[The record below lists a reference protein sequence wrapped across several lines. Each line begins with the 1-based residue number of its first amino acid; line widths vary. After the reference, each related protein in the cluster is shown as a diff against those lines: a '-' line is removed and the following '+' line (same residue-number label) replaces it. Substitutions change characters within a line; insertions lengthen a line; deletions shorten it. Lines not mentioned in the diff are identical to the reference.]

1 MTSDARS
8 RRYLLGIASEEERA
22 AIEREYFANGQQLD
36 RIAWAEDELIEDY
49 LDDRLSDDER
59 DQFEREYLA
68 SPAHRAR
75 VDTIRRLSMRATAS
89 SGSATRAGWPV
100 HFRWLAAAA
109 ALLLVTA
116 GLWTGARIVSR
127 RDAPHHQAAG
137 SPPPGAAKPV
147 PQTPGEPAQPSTPA
161 LPRIVAVALS
171 PLALRSPG
179 ESPRAIVPEGTDQVD
194 LRFEIQPGA
203 APSPGST
210 VAVATV
216 SGEEVWHGRAMRD
229 GNTLHALV
237 PASVLRPDDYIVT
250 LRGRAED
257 SRYFL
262 RVRAR

>member
-1 MTSDARS
+1 MTSEARW

-36 RIAWAEDELIEDY
+36 RIAAAEDELIEDY
-49 LDDRLSDDER
+49 LEDRLSDDER
-59 DQFEREYLA
+59 DRFERAYLA
-68 SPAHRAR
+68 SPAHRTR
-75 VDTIRRLSMRATAS
+75 VDTIRRLSMRATVS
-89 SGSATRAGWPV
+89 SGSAARAGRPV
-100 HFRWLAAAA
+100 YFRWLAAAA
-109 ALLLVTA
+109 ALLLAIV

-137 SPPPGAAKPV
+137 SPPPSSVKPL
-147 PQTPGEPAQPSTPA
+147 PEPPGEHAQPSTPA
-161 LPRIVAVALS
+161 LPRIFAVALS
-171 PLALRSPG
+171 PLTLRSAG
-179 ESPRAIVPEGTDQVD
+179 ESSRAVVPEGTDQVD

-203 APSPGST
+203 APSPEST

-216 SGEEVWHGRAMRD
+216 SGEQVWHGRAMRD

-250 LRGRAED
+250 LRGGAEE